1 MTETNGNGSM
11 RLFELD
17 GSSLYLHSGN
27 TIKERI
33 AKEVVLKFNPA
44 ADLGR
49 MVYAAFWIMEGSL
62 GTHDLDPDKYPVLNR
77 YLAER
82 ETLSFSER
90 WELYISCEYEA
101 DELDIL
107 RLAYDNT
114 RGHPLEVMEGMST
127 EEKKTE

>member
-1 MTETNGNGSM
+1 MTDSNGTM
-11 RLFELD
+11 RLFEHE

-33 AKEVVLKFNPA
+33 AKEVVLKFNPD

-62 GTHDLDPDKYPVLNR
+62 GTYDLDPEKYPVLNR

-82 ETLSFSER
+82 ESLNLNDR
-90 WELYISCEYEA
+90 WELWLSCEYELE
-101 DELDIL
+101 ELDIL

-114 RGHPLEVMEGMST
+114 RGHPLEVMAGVPT